1 MQSFSERGNVTNN
14 ENKATRELRSRRINP
29 ESNCSS
35 VDSRGKIW
43 FSCIFR
49 LLRDAV
55 FSEPNFSWRRRGTI
69 SKYSNM
75 KHMFEKYVR
84 NDIGGRLFF
93 GKLLP
98 WMLFFY
104 ILYISIFF
112 FGGGG
117 GVVNL
122 YCTLLTRKKVEWKY
136 FRLRLIKYIPI
147 LKFSLDKDN
156 KVRDRKFED
165 ARGHAS

>member
-29 ESNCSS
+29 ESNWSS

-93 GKLLP
+93 WKAVALKVIFLYIIYKY
-98 WMLFFY
+98 LFF
-104 ILYISIFF
+104 
-112 FGGGG
+112 GGG

>member
-1 MQSFSERGNVTNN
+1 
-14 ENKATRELRSRRINP
+14 
-29 ESNCSS
+29 
-35 VDSRGKIW
+35 
-43 FSCIFR
+43 
-49 LLRDAV
+49 
-55 FSEPNFSWRRRGTI
+55 
-69 SKYSNM
+69 
-75 KHMFEKYVR
+75 MFEKYVR

-93 GKLLP
+93 WKAVALKVIFLYIIYKY
-98 WMLFFY
+98 LFF
-104 ILYISIFF
+104 
-112 FGGGG
+112 GGG